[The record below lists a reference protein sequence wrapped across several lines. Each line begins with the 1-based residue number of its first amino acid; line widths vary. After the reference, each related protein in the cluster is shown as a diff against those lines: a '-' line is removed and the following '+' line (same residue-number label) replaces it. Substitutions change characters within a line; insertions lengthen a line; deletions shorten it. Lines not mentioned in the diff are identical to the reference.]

1 MGRPR
6 GNKPAPTQLKL
17 IKGTRDSRINKSEAH
32 ISASGMPEPP
42 EHLSPE
48 ARIEWD
54 RVCPDLYKA
63 GLLTK
68 VDRAILGAYCSAYG
82 RWQLA
87 EMALATYR
95 TKREREGDLYHG
107 IVLGTTHGNTV
118 QNPMVGAV
126 RTALLDMSRYCTDLG
141 MTPSSRGRVTAAPP
155 APESEDPADR
165 YFS

>member
-6 GNKPAPTQLKL
+6 GIKPAPTQLKL
-17 IKGTRDSRINKSEAH
+17 IKGTRDSRINKSEAR

-48 ARIEWD
+48 ARVEWD
-54 RVCPDLYKA
+54 RVCPELYRA
-63 GLLTK
+63 GLLTSI
-68 VDRAILGAYCSAYG
+68 DRSMLGAYCSAYG

-87 EMALATYR
+87 EMAMANYR
-95 TKREREGDLYHG
+95 AKRENEGDPYHG

-118 QNPMVGAV
+118 HNPLVAAV
-126 RTALLDMSRYCTDLG
+126 RTALLDMTRFCTDLG

-155 APESEDPADR
+155 PAESEDPADR